1 MQDKEEN
8 LNYKSLVEH
17 SSDAI
22 VVHDLEGKILYA
34 NPAALALVGDSS
46 LEEAMNKSAFAH
58 LPENIAKIGYRDSKK
73 LLEGQSLPPL
83 IAPVFLTNGERIEV
97 EVHANFVIF
106 RDRPAIQV
114 HMRDITHRKQ
124 VDEIL
129 KNKYATERALI
140 NSPIEMSVLLD
151 IKGTILNIN
160 DNFAEV
166 LKQSPQDLL
175 GLCIW
180 NLMPAEVTAI
190 RRKYFNQA
198 IRSNQTVRFEE
209 KYGDKWYDS
218 LVNPVLSSQ
227 GEVLEIAITAR
238 DITARILTEEAL
250 REQEREIQNLMENS
264 RDGIII
270 TDEEGRVARW
280 NKGAEIITG
289 LAANDVIGVP
299 AWEIQA
305 RSVTSEWAGSDPLA
319 YYRRLWSQ
327 LFADSNDQHYTRLFD
342 GQIRTP
348 KGEIRYIEQSVF
360 RIPSQRGFRIGAIF
374 RDITNRKKE
383 EQKLKEFAEN
393 LERINED
400 LELFVNIAAH
410 DLQEP
415 LRGIVAYSQFLIDRC
430 KDGKDPL
437 IQKYLKVIENSGLQ
451 MSHLLEDLRVY
462 TRAGIRGEQFN
473 PVDMEKVLTKAQNN
487 LELAIRETHAV
498 ITHEQLPIVN
508 GDSMQI
514 TQVFQNIID
523 NAIKFCREGTVP
535 EIYIS
540 AVRRDGAWQF
550 AIQDNGI
557 GIQEEYYN
565 KIFVLFERLHRRD
578 TYPGTGLGLALCK
591 KIIERHGGRIWVES
605 ELGKGSTFY
614 FTLPNA

>member
-1 MQDKEEN
+1 MQDNEEN
-8 LNYKSLVEH
+8 LNFKVLVEH

-22 VVHDLEGKILYA
+22 VVHDLDGKILYA
-34 NPAALALVGDSS
+34 NPAALVLVGDSS
-46 LEEAMNKSAFAH
+46 LEEATKKSAFAH
-58 LPENIAKIGYRDSKK
+58 LSENIAKVGHRDSKK
-73 LLEGQSLPPL
+73 LLKGQYLPPL
-83 IAPVFLTNGERIEV
+83 IAPLFLTNGERIEV

-106 RDRPAIQV
+106 KGRPAIQV
-114 HMRDITHRKQ
+114 HMRDITHRKR

-129 KNKYATERALI
+129 KEKCATERALI
-140 NSPIEMSVLLD
+140 NSPIEMGVILD
-151 IKGTILNIN
+151 VEGTILNIN
-160 DNFAEV
+160 DNFAAILE
-166 LKQSPQDLL
+166 QSPQDIL

-180 NLMPAEVTAI
+180 DLMPAEWTAN
-190 RRKYFNQA
+190 RRKYFDQA
-198 IRSNQTVRFEE
+198 IRSKRTVRFEE
-209 KYGDKWYDS
+209 KYGDKYYDS
-218 LVNPVLSSQ
+218 LANPILSSQ
-227 GEVLEIAITAR
+227 GEVLQIAITAR
-238 DITARILTEEAL
+238 DITGRILIEEAL
-250 REQEREIQNLMENS
+250 KEQEREIQNLMENS
-264 RDGIII
+264 PDGIII

-289 LAANDVIGVP
+289 LAAKDVIGVP

-305 RSVTSEWAGSDPLA
+305 RNVTNEWAGPDPSA
-319 YYRRLWSQ
+319 YYRRLWAQ
-327 LFADSNDQHYTRLFD
+327 LFADSNNQRFTRLFD

-348 KGEIRYIEQSVF
+348 RGEIKYIEQSIF

-374 RDITNRKKE
+374 RDITSRKKE
-383 EQKLKEFAEN
+383 EQKLKEFAES
-393 LERINED
+393 LKRSNED

-415 LRGIVAYSQFLIDRC
+415 LRGIVAYSQLLIDRC

-437 IQKYLKVIENSGLQ
+437 IQKYMKVVENSGLQ
-451 MSHLLEDLRVY
+451 MSQLLDDLRVY
-462 TRAGIRGEQFN
+462 TRVGVRGEQFN
-473 PVDMEKVLTKAQNN
+473 PVDMEKVLRKAKNN
-487 LELAIRETHAV
+487 LELVIQETHAV
-498 ITHEQLPIVN
+498 ITHEQLPIVK

-535 EIYIS
+535 EIHVS
-540 AVRRDGAWQF
+540 AVQRDGYWQF
-550 AIQDNGI
+550 AVRDNGI

-578 TYPGTGLGLALCK
+578 MYPGTGLGLALCK

-605 ELGKGSTFY
+605 EFGKGSIFY